1 METIRGKE
9 TKMKKTVIAL
19 AAMAALALPAMAAAN
34 GAAVYK
40 AKCAMCHGADGSK
53 ANAAMGI
60 KPLSSAEVQKQ
71 SDAQLIETVTKGKA
85 KMPAYGSRMSADE
98 IKAAVSFIR
107 TLKK

>member
-1 METIRGKE
+1 METIREKE

-19 AAMAALALPAMAAAN
+19 AAMAALALPAMAAD

-53 ANAAMGI
+53 VNAAMGI

-71 SDAQLIETVTKGKA
+71 SDAQLIEIVTKGKA